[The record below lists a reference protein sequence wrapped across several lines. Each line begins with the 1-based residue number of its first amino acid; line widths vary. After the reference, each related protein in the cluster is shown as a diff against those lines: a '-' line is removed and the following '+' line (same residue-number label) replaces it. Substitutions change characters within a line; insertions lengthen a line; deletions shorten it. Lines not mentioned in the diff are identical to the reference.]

1 LLSVAPLVS
10 INRFSALAF
19 SRLPQECDVIAR
31 TNPSSTAANFRS
43 HKKFALAAAVLAGI
57 AAFASVRAA
66 ATPPAGGP
74 PRYYAITNARIV
86 PVTGA
91 IIPSGT
97 VVVARGLIQSVGES
111 ATIPPEAWVIDG
123 KGLTVYP
130 GLIDA
135 GSSVGLG
142 EDQQPTQGSGRR
154 GGGASAGG
162 SNPTSPEDRP
172 GTTPWRVTAD
182 ELKLDDKRIE
192 SWRSAGFTSTLVL
205 PDGGIFPGQASVID
219 FSGNRPG
226 DMVVRATDAVP
237 ISFRP
242 VGGFFG
248 FPDSLMGVIGYTRQ
262 IFDDTS
268 WYSQAEPAY
277 EAAPTKNER
286 IPYDRAE
293 ATLSAAQQRK
303 EVVLLPANNQ
313 IQILRALRLADEWK
327 IAPVLYGGQ
336 QGYAVADSLAAKKA
350 SVIVNLKWP
359 ERAKDGD
366 PDAEQSL
373 RDLRF
378 RDHAPGTPA
387 ALAKANVKF
396 AFYSGGLGSP
406 KDIQKSIKKALDAGL
421 TPEQAIKAFTQDAAD
436 ILGLGDRLGSI
447 APGKIANLV
456 VTDGDIFNEKTKVKH
471 VFVDGRWYEIHAP
484 EKSDKDKDKPG
495 DKGDIDDGGRQFDRE
510 GVGQ

>member
-1 LLSVAPLVS
+1 MIARNNPSSARKTR
-10 INRFSALAF
+10 INFRSYKKSALA
-19 SRLPQECDVIAR
+19 A
-31 TNPSSTAANFRS
+31 T
-43 HKKFALAAAVLAGI
+43 ALAAI
-57 AAFASVRAA
+57 AAFASIRAA

-97 VVVARGLIQSVGES
+97 VVIARGLIQSVGDS

-154 GGGASAGG
+154 GGGATPGV
-162 SNPTSPEDRP
+162 NSPEERP

-219 FSGNRPG
+219 FSGNRPSE
-226 DMVVRATDAVP
+226 MVVRATDAVP

-262 IFDDTS
+262 VFDDTS
-268 WYSQAEPAY
+268 WYSQAEPVY

-286 IPYDRAE
+286 IPYDRTE
-293 ATLSAAQQRK
+293 VTLSGAAQRK
-303 EVVLLPANNQ
+303 EVVLLPANND

-350 SVIVNLKWP
+350 AVIVNLKWP

-366 PDAEQSL
+366 PDAEQNL
-373 RDLRF
+373 RELRF

-406 KDIQKSIKKALDAGL
+406 KDIQKNVKKALDAGL

-436 ILGLGDRLGSI
+436 ILGLGDRMGSI

-471 VFVDGRWYEIHAP
+471 VFVDGRWYEIHTP

-495 DKGDIDDGGRQFDRE
+495 DKSGSDADDGGRQFDRE